1 MILIHVW
8 ADGSFTTQ
16 HGGRHMSAWA
26 EHQQAI
32 KHGCIATWLSP
43 KSPDGGSFREAL
55 AQLAERDLVALLD
68 DPVMGKWHKSLYSG
82 MWPNAQAWH
91 LWASACISDF
101 GAWFEPVTG
110 PTADEILAARLLRL
124 ISTRGECSIGVLV
137 NLVRPIA
144 LDMVASVL
152 DNMERLGTLK
162 MTPKENPKNHIV
174 HKIYAVN
181 RP

>member
-26 EHQQAI
+26 EHQQAA

-43 KSPDGGSFREAL
+43 KSPDDGSFYEAL
-55 AQLAERDLVALLD
+55 EQLGDRDLETRKS
-68 DPVMGKWHKSLYSG
+68 DPTLGKWHKPAHSI
-82 MWPNAQAWH
+82 WPNAQAWH
-91 LWASACISDF
+91 LWASVCISDF
-101 GAWFEPVTG
+101 GAWFEQVTG
-110 PTADEILAARLLRL
+110 PTADEVLAERLVRL
-124 ISTRGECSIGVLV
+124 INTRGECSIGVLV
-137 NLVRPIA
+137 NLVRPIH

-152 DNMERLGTLK
+152 DNLERRGTLK